1 MTKEYTQLD
10 MENGAVSRAQSLL
23 NKLINWFND
32 KDSVL
37 VAFSGGV
44 DSTLVTYAAYKALSD
59 RVLAVTADSATLP
72 PGELEE
78 AIKIARLIGVK
89 HRVVK
94 VDELSDGEFVK
105 NPPDRCY
112 YCKKSLL
119 KVLSKIAE
127 EEGLKV
133 IVDGS
138 NADDNRDFRPGL
150 KALKEFKVRSPLA
163 EVGLSKSDIRAIS
176 KIVGL
181 PTADKPSM
189 ACLASRIPYGME
201 ITYEKL
207 RRVSEAETYIRQ
219 FTGVKQLRVRDHDN
233 IARIEVGRDERKVF
247 FDENIMD
254 AIWNKLRSL
263 GYVYVTLDLYGY
275 RPGSL
280 NEVVSRKDRL

>member
-1 MTKEYTQLD
+1 MTRDYTQL
-10 MENGAVSRAQSLL
+10 MENRAVLKVQPLL
-23 NKLINWFND
+23 EKLINWFND

-44 DSTLVTYAAYKALSD
+44 DSTLVTYAAYKALGD

-72 PGELEE
+72 PDELEN

-89 HRVVK
+89 HRVVE

-112 YCKKSLL
+112 YCKRSLL
-119 KVLSKIAE
+119 KVLTKIAE

-138 NADDNRDFRPGL
+138 NADDHKDFRPGL
-150 KALKEFKVRSPLA
+150 KALEEFKVRSPLA
-163 EVGLSKSDIRAIS
+163 EVGLSKSDIRMIS
-176 KIVGL
+176 KILGL

-189 ACLASRIPYGME
+189 ACLASRVPYGMN

-207 RRVSEAETYIRQ
+207 RRISEAETYIKQ
-219 FTGVKQLRVRDHDN
+219 LTGVKQLRVRDHGD
-233 IARIEVGRDERKVF
+233 IARIEVGRDERKAF

-263 GYVYVTLDLYGY
+263 GYIYVTLDLYGY
-275 RPGSL
+275 ISGSL
-280 NEVVSRKDRL
+280 NEAVSRKDRL